1 MELKELKVKL
11 FTKNLTYED
20 ISRVLKISVPTFSNK
35 INGKNEFTLS
45 EVTKLSV
52 YLNLS
57 KEEKEEIFF
66 NQQLEFNSCS

>member
-1 MELKELKVKL
+1 MELKKLKVKL

-20 ISRVLKISVPTFSNK
+20 VSRVLKISVPTFSNK

-45 EVTKLSV
+45 EVTKLSI

>member
-1 MELKELKVKL
+1 MELKKLKVKL

-20 ISRVLKISVPTFSNK
+20 VSRVLKISVPTFSNK

-66 NQQLEFNSCS
+66 NQQLEFNSCL

>member
-1 MELKELKVKL
+1 MELKKLKVKL

-20 ISRVLKISVPTFSNK
+20 VSRVLKISVPTFSNK

-45 EVTKLSV
+45 EVTKLSI

-57 KEEKEEIFF
+57 KEEKEDIFF
-66 NQQLEFNSCS
+66 N

>member
-1 MELKELKVKL
+1 MELKKLKVKL

-66 NQQLEFNSCS
+66 NQQLEFNSCL

>member
-1 MELKELKVKL
+1 MEFKKLKVKL

-66 NQQLEFNSCS
+66 NQQLEFNSCL

>member
-1 MELKELKVKL
+1 MELKKLKVKL

-66 NQQLEFNSCS
+66 NQQLEFNSC

>member
-1 MELKELKVKL
+1 MELKKLKVKL

-20 ISRVLKISVPTFSNK
+20 VSRVLKISVPTFSNK

-45 EVTKLSV
+45 EVTKLSI

-66 NQQLEFNSCS
+66 NQQLEFNSCL

>member
-1 MELKELKVKL
+1 MELKKLKVKL

-20 ISRVLKISVPTFSNK
+20 VSRVLKISVPTFSNK

-45 EVTKLSV
+45 EVTKLSL

-66 NQQLEFNSCS
+66 NQQLEFNSCL

>member
-1 MELKELKVKL
+1 MELKKLKVKL

-57 KEEKEEIFF
+57 KEEKEEIFL
-66 NQQLEFNSCS
+66 NQQLEFNSCL

>member
-1 MELKELKVKL
+1 MELKKLKVKL

-20 ISRVLKISVPTFSNK
+20 VSRVLKISVPTFSNK

-45 EVTKLSV
+45 EVTKLSI

-66 NQQLEFNSCS
+66 NQQLEFNSFL